1 MTVRVRYILLVVMA
15 LAPTGIYAFDLADS
29 HAPALGQTVV
39 LSQPTPT
46 TLVNTPGGGIIN
58 RSIRFEIGYNRKYD
72 LADLDRVFVAA
83 ATRRGPISAAI
94 GLSQFGKS
102 ALYSEKAL
110 KGMISYQLGQAAIGL
125 TGSAIN
131 VQFGSNYGQ
140 YWAGT
145 FGAGLAVRSARL
157 LGSVVA
163 DNLTRPKL
171 FASALAYPRTARLN
185 IELLT
190 ARLLSV
196 TLRTT
201 MTEHEKPRVGL
212 GQRIPLSKVSALY
225 WGVSTRPLEY
235 GAGVDIG
242 RKGMVFTY
250 AAAIHPV
257 LGFSQ
262 TISLSIGS
270 GGAGRQSGSPKG
282 DEF

>member
-1 MTVRVRYILLVVMA
+1 MTIRVRHILLAVMA
-15 LAPTGIYAFDLADS
+15 LAPTEIYAFDLADS

-39 LSQPTPT
+39 LSQSTPT
-46 TLVNTPGGGIIN
+46 TLVNTPGGGMIN

-83 ATRRGPISAAI
+83 ATRRGSITAAI

-102 ALYSEKAL
+102 ALYSEKL
-110 KGMISYQLGQAAIGL
+110 VKGMISYQRGQAAIGF
-125 TGSAIN
+125 TGSAIE
-131 VQFGSNYGQ
+131 VRFGGNYGQ
-140 YWAGT
+140 FRAAT
-145 FGAGLAVRSARL
+145 FGAGVAVQSTRL
-157 LGSVVA
+157 RGAVVA
-163 DNLTRPKL
+163 DNLTRPRL
-171 FASALAYPRTARLN
+171 FVSAVPYPRTARMN
-185 IELLT
+185 FELLT
-190 ARLLSV
+190 ERHLSV

-250 AAAIHPV
+250 TAGIHPV

-262 TISLSIGS
+262 TISLSIGT
-270 GGAGRQSGSPKG
+270 GRADRQLGSPKG

>member
-1 MTVRVRYILLVVMA
+1 MTDSVRHILLAVMA
-15 LAPTGIYAFDLADS
+15 LAPTGIYAFDLADA

-39 LSQPTPT
+39 LSQSTPT
-46 TLVNTPGGGIIN
+46 TLINTPGGEMIV

-72 LADLDRVFVAA
+72 LADLDRLFVAA
-83 ATRRGPISAAI
+83 ATRRGPVTAAI
-94 GLSQFGKS
+94 GLSQFGRS
-102 ALYSEKAL
+102 ALYSEKLL
-110 KGMISYQLGQAAIGL
+110 KGMISYRRGQASIGL

-131 VQFGSNYGQ
+131 VQFGNNYGQ

-171 FASALAYPRTARLN
+171 FGSALPYPRTARVN

-190 ARLLSV
+190 ERHLSV
-196 TLRTT
+196 TLRMT

-212 GQRIPLSKVSALY
+212 GQRIPLSKMSALY

-262 TISLSIGS
+262 TIALSIAS
-270 GGAGRQSGSPKG
+270 GGVGHQPGSPKG